1 MVIVSKNAFNM
12 DVSKQNSNSASSA
25 STITNNINVISRAAE
40 GSDTIEVQQN
50 DSVNEIL
57 QQQEL
62 INDQQYDALLRE
74 NRALRLILDINKSN
88 PLIINDFIVAQ
99 QDKLGELIQAL
110 TGADEVEVVADE
122 LVVGCIAKNKYRKVL
137 SIYVKKGD
145 VSENFKYSYGDANRM
160 LNDEKISIKFVF

>member
-1 MVIVSKNAFNM
+1 MVIVSKNTFNM

-122 LVVGCIAKNKYRKVL
+122 LVAGCITKNKYRKVL